1 MGFTSELEAAQ
12 EEIRAELKDSPRRD
26 TIDRDMSEALSFI
39 KAAITKM
46 EGLIAAILK
55 LSREGRRTLR
65 PEPLA
70 MTEVVQGLAN
80 AIRHQMDA
88 AGAEVVIAPDL
99 PDLVAD
105 RLAIEQI
112 FGNLLDNAVK
122 YLDPSRPGRIE
133 VAAQAAGARIVY
145 RVSDNGRGI
154 APADHARV
162 FELFRR
168 AGTQDRPGD
177 GIGLAHVKALI
188 RALGGRIELSS
199 ELGRGTTFLVT
210 LPRTPATDLSRSGRD
225 AIPDAAE

>member
-1 MGFTSELEAAQ
+1 
-12 EEIRAELKDSPRRD
+12 
-26 TIDRDMSEALSFI
+26 
-39 KAAITKM
+39 
-46 EGLIAAILK
+46 
-55 LSREGRRTLR
+55 
-65 PEPLA
+65 
-70 MTEVVQGLAN
+70 MTEVVQGLAD

-133 VAAQAAGARIVY
+133 VAAQAAGARIVV

-210 LPRTPATDLSRSGRD
+210 LPRTPAADLSRSGRD